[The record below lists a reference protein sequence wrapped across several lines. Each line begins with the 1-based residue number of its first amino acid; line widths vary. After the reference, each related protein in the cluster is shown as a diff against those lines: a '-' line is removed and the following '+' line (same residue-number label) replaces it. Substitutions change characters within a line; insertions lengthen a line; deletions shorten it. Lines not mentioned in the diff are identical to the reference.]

1 MFVLTFVVA
10 ATLLIIT
17 PGPGVLSLAG
27 VGSAFGFR
35 SGLKYFI
42 GLFIGNNLVGVLVI
56 SGLGALVLADPVTRT
71 LLLVLSSI
79 YLIYLASTIAF
90 SGSNIGFKG
99 HTYIPGLKSGVLL
112 QIINP
117 KAYVVNSTMYSG
129 FLLFENSYLLEVL
142 IKVSI
147 VNAIWLPVHVLWLY
161 VGVLIKRLDLS
172 TYIQRIINYLM
183 AIAMVSVVALSVIA
197 AL

>member
-1 MFVLTFVVA
+1 MLIFVA
-10 ATLLIIT
+10 AAILLIIT

-35 SGLKYFI
+35 AGLKYFI
-42 GLFIGNNLVGVLVI
+42 GLFVGNNLVGVFVI
-56 SGLGALVLADPVTRT
+56 SGVGALVLADPVTRT
-71 LLLVLSSI
+71 VLLVLSSI
-79 YLIYLASTIAF
+79 YLIYLASTIAL

-99 HTYIPGLKSGVLL
+99 YTHKPDIKSGVLL

-129 FLLFENSYLLEVL
+129 FLLFENAYFLEVI
-142 IKVSI
+142 IKVLI
-147 VNAIWLPVHVLWLY
+147 VNTIWIPVHFLWLY
-161 VGVLIKRLDLS
+161 IGVFIKRLDLS
-172 TYIQRIINYLM
+172 RSIQRIINYFM
-183 AIAMVSVVALSVIA
+183 ATAMVLVVVLSFIA

>member
-1 MFVLTFVVA
+1 VA
-10 ATLLIIT
+10 AAILLIIT

-35 SGLKYFI
+35 AGLKYFI
-42 GLFIGNNLVGVLVI
+42 GLFVGNNLVGLFVI
-56 SGLGALVLADPVTRT
+56 SGVGALVLADPVTRT
-71 LLLVLSSI
+71 VLLVLSSI
-79 YLIYLASTIAF
+79 YLIYLASTIAL

-99 HTYIPGLKSGVLL
+99 YTHKPGIKSGVLL

-129 FLLFENSYLLEVL
+129 FLLFENAYFLEVI
-142 IKVSI
+142 IKVLI
-147 VNAIWLPVHVLWLY
+147 VNTIWIPVHFLWLY
-161 VGVLIKRLDLS
+161 IGVFIKRLDLS
-172 TYIQRIINYLM
+172 LSIQRTINYFM
-183 AIAMVSVVALSVIA
+183 AIAMVLVVVLSVIA

>member
-1 MFVLTFVVA
+1 MLIFVA
-10 ATLLIIT
+10 AAILLIIT

-35 SGLKYFI
+35 AGLKYFI
-42 GLFIGNNLVGVLVI
+42 GLFVGNNLVGVFVI
-56 SGLGALVLADPVTRT
+56 SGVGALVLADPFTRT
-71 LLLVLSSI
+71 VLLVLSSI
-79 YLIYLASTIAF
+79 YLIYLASTIAL

-99 HTYIPGLKSGVLL
+99 YTHKPGIKSGVLL

-129 FLLFENSYLLEVL
+129 FLLFENAYFLEVI
-142 IKVSI
+142 IKVLI
-147 VNAIWLPVHVLWLY
+147 VNTIWIPVHFLWLY
-161 VGVLIKRLDLS
+161 IGVFIKRLDLS
-172 TYIQRIINYLM
+172 LSIQRTINYFM
-183 AIAMVSVVALSVIA
+183 AIAMVLVVVLSVIA

>member
-1 MFVLTFVVA
+1 MLIFVA
-10 ATLLIIT
+10 AAILLIIT

-35 SGLKYFI
+35 AGLKYFI
-42 GLFIGNNLVGVLVI
+42 GLFVGNNLVGVFVI
-56 SGLGALVLADPVTRT
+56 SGVGALVLADPVTRT
-71 LLLVLSSI
+71 VLLVLSSI
-79 YLIYLASTIAF
+79 YLIYLASTIAL

-99 HTYIPGLKSGVLL
+99 YTHKPGIKSGVLL

-129 FLLFENSYLLEVL
+129 FLLFENAYFLEVI
-142 IKVSI
+142 IKVLI
-147 VNAIWLPVHVLWLY
+147 VNTIWIPVHFLWLY
-161 VGVLIKRLDLS
+161 IGVFIKRLDLS
-172 TYIQRIINYLM
+172 LSIQRTINYFM
-183 AIAMVSVVALSVIA
+183 AIAMVLVVVLSFIA

>member
-1 MFVLTFVVA
+1 MLIFVA
-10 ATLLIIT
+10 AAILLIIT

-35 SGLKYFI
+35 AGLKYFI
-42 GLFIGNNLVGVLVI
+42 GLFFGNNLVGVFVI
-56 SGLGALVLADPVTRT
+56 SGVGALVLADPVTRT
-71 LLLVLSSI
+71 VLLILSSI
-79 YLIYLASTIAF
+79 YLIYLASTIAL

-99 HTYIPGLKSGVLL
+99 YTHKPGIKSGVLL

-129 FLLFENSYLLEVL
+129 FLLFENAYFLEVI
-142 IKVSI
+142 IKVLI
-147 VNAIWLPVHVLWLY
+147 VNTIWIPVHFLWLY
-161 VGVLIKRLDLS
+161 IGVFIKRLDLS
-172 TYIQRIINYLM
+172 LSIQRTINYFM
-183 AIAMVSVVALSVIA
+183 AIAMVLVVVLSVIA

>member
-1 MFVLTFVVA
+1 MLIFVA
-10 ATLLIIT
+10 AAILLIIT

-35 SGLKYFI
+35 AGLKYFI
-42 GLFIGNNLVGVLVI
+42 GLFVGNNLVGLFVI
-56 SGLGALVLADPVTRT
+56 SGVGALVLADPVTRT
-71 LLLVLSSI
+71 VLLVLSSS
-79 YLIYLASTIAF
+79 YLIYLASTIAL

-99 HTYIPGLKSGVLL
+99 YTHKPGIKSGVLL

-129 FLLFENSYLLEVL
+129 FLLFENAYLLEVI
-142 IKVSI
+142 IKVLI
-147 VNAIWLPVHVLWLY
+147 VNTIWIPVHFLWLY
-161 VGVLIKRLDLS
+161 IGVFIKRLDLS
-172 TYIQRIINYLM
+172 HSIQRTINYFM
-183 AIAMVSVVALSVIA
+183 ATAMVLVVVLSVIA

>member
-1 MFVLTFVVA
+1 MLIFVA
-10 ATLLIIT
+10 AAILLIIT

-35 SGLKYFI
+35 AGLKYFI
-42 GLFIGNNLVGVLVI
+42 GLFVGNNLVGVFVI
-56 SGLGALVLADPVTRT
+56 SGVGALVLADPVTRT
-71 LLLVLSSI
+71 VLLVLSSI
-79 YLIYLASTIAF
+79 YLIYLASTIAL

-99 HTYIPGLKSGVLL
+99 YTHKPGVKSGVLL

-129 FLLFENSYLLEVL
+129 FLLFENAYFLEVI
-142 IKVSI
+142 IKVLI
-147 VNAIWLPVHVLWLY
+147 VNTIWIPVHFLWLY
-161 VGVLIKRLDLS
+161 IGVFIKRLDLS
-172 TYIQRIINYLM
+172 HSIQRTINYFM
-183 AIAMVSVVALSVIA
+183 AIAMVLVVVLSVIA

>member
-1 MFVLTFVVA
+1 MLIFVA
-10 ATLLIIT
+10 AAILLIIT

-35 SGLKYFI
+35 AGLKYFI
-42 GLFIGNNLVGVLVI
+42 GLFVGNNLVGVFVI
-56 SGLGALVLADPVTRT
+56 SGVGALVLADPVTRT
-71 LLLVLSSI
+71 VLLVLSSI
-79 YLIYLASTIAF
+79 YLIYLASTIAL

-99 HTYIPGLKSGVLL
+99 YTHKPGIKSGVLL

-129 FLLFENSYLLEVL
+129 FLLFENAYFLEVI
-142 IKVSI
+142 IKVLI
-147 VNAIWLPVHVLWLY
+147 VNTIWIPVHFLWLY
-161 VGVLIKRLDLS
+161 IGVFIKRLDLPLS
-172 TYIQRIINYLM
+172 IQRTINYFM
-183 AIAMVSVVALSVIA
+183 AIAMVLVVVLSVIA

>member
-1 MFVLTFVVA
+1 MLIFVA
-10 ATLLIIT
+10 AAILLIIT

-35 SGLKYFI
+35 AGLKYFI
-42 GLFIGNNLVGVLVI
+42 GLFVGNNLVGVFVI
-56 SGLGALVLADPVTRT
+56 SGVGALVLADPVTRT
-71 LLLVLSSI
+71 VLLVLSSI
-79 YLIYLASTIAF
+79 YLIYLASTIAL

-99 HTYIPGLKSGVLL
+99 YTHKPGIKSGVLL

-129 FLLFENSYLLEVL
+129 FLLFENAYLLEVF
-142 IKVSI
+142 IKVLI
-147 VNAIWLPVHVLWLY
+147 VNTIWIPVHFLWLY
-161 VGVLIKRLDLS
+161 IGVFIKRLDLS
-172 TYIQRIINYLM
+172 LSIQRTINYFM
-183 AIAMVSVVALSVIA
+183 AIAMVLVVVLSVIA

>member
-1 MFVLTFVVA
+1 MLIFVA
-10 ATLLIIT
+10 AAILLIIT

-35 SGLKYFI
+35 AGLKYFI
-42 GLFIGNNLVGVLVI
+42 GLFFGNNLVGVFVI
-56 SGLGALVLADPVTRT
+56 SGVGALVLADPVTRT
-71 LLLVLSSI
+71 VLLVLSSI
-79 YLIYLASTIAF
+79 YLIYLASTIAL

-99 HTYIPGLKSGVLL
+99 YTHKPGFKSGVLL

-129 FLLFENSYLLEVL
+129 FLLFENAYFLEVI
-142 IKVSI
+142 IKVLI
-147 VNAIWLPVHVLWLY
+147 VNTIWIPVHFLWLY
-161 VGVLIKRLDLS
+161 IGVFIKRLDLS
-172 TYIQRIINYLM
+172 LSIQRTINYFM
-183 AIAMVSVVALSVIA
+183 AIAMVLVVVLSVIA

>member
-1 MFVLTFVVA
+1 MLIFVA
-10 ATLLIIT
+10 AAILLIIT

-35 SGLKYFI
+35 AGLKYFI
-42 GLFIGNNLVGVLVI
+42 GLFVGNNLVGLFVI
-56 SGLGALVLADPVTRT
+56 SGVGALVLADPVTRT
-71 LLLVLSSI
+71 VLLVLSSI
-79 YLIYLASTIAF
+79 YLIYLASTIAL

-99 HTYIPGLKSGVLL
+99 YTHKPGIKSGVLL

-129 FLLFENSYLLEVL
+129 FLLFENAYFLEVI
-142 IKVSI
+142 IKVLI
-147 VNAIWLPVHVLWLY
+147 VNTIWIPVHFLWLY
-161 VGVLIKRLDLS
+161 IGVFIKRLDLS
-172 TYIQRIINYLM
+172 LSIQRTINYFM
-183 AIAMVSVVALSVIA
+183 AIAMVLVVVLSVIA

>member
-1 MFVLTFVVA
+1 MLIFVA
-10 ATLLIIT
+10 AAILLIIT

-35 SGLKYFI
+35 AGLKYFI
-42 GLFIGNNLVGVLVI
+42 GLFVGNNLVGVFVI
-56 SGLGALVLADPVTRT
+56 SGVGALVLADPVTRT
-71 LLLVLSSI
+71 VLLVLSSI
-79 YLIYLASTIAF
+79 YLIYLASTIAL

-99 HTYIPGLKSGVLL
+99 YTHKPGIKSGVLL

-129 FLLFENSYLLEVL
+129 FLLFENAYFLEVI
-142 IKVSI
+142 IKVLI
-147 VNAIWLPVHVLWLY
+147 VNTIWIPVHFLWLY
-161 VGVLIKRLDLS
+161 IGVFIKRLDLS
-172 TYIQRIINYLM
+172 LNIQRTINYFM
-183 AIAMVSVVALSVIA
+183 AIAMVLVVVLSVIA

>member
-1 MFVLTFVVA
+1 MLTFVA
-10 ATLLIIT
+10 AAILLIIT

-35 SGLKYFI
+35 AGLKYFI
-42 GLFIGNNLVGVLVI
+42 GLFVGNNLVGVFVI
-56 SGLGALVLADPVTRT
+56 SGVGALVLADPITRT
-71 LLLVLSSI
+71 VLLVLSSI
-79 YLIYLASTIAF
+79 YLIYLASTIAL

-99 HTYIPGLKSGVLL
+99 YTHKPGVKSGVLL

-129 FLLFENSYLLEVL
+129 FLLFENAYFLEVI
-142 IKVSI
+142 IKVLI
-147 VNAIWLPVHVLWLY
+147 VNTIWIPVHFLWLY
-161 VGVLIKRLDLS
+161 IGVFIKRLDLS
-172 TYIQRIINYLM
+172 LSIQRTINYFM
-183 AIAMVSVVALSVIA
+183 AIAMVLVVVLSVIA

>member
-1 MFVLTFVVA
+1 MLIFVA
-10 ATLLIIT
+10 AAILLIIT

-35 SGLKYFI
+35 AGIKYFI
-42 GLFIGNNLVGVLVI
+42 GLFVGNNLVGLFVI
-56 SGLGALVLADPVTRT
+56 SGVGALVLADPVTRT
-71 LLLVLSSI
+71 VLLVLSSI
-79 YLIYLASTIAF
+79 YLIYLASTIAL

-99 HTYIPGLKSGVLL
+99 YTHKPGIKSGVLL

-129 FLLFENSYLLEVL
+129 FLLFENAYFLEVI
-142 IKVSI
+142 IKVLI
-147 VNAIWLPVHVLWLY
+147 VNTIWIPVHFLWLY
-161 VGVLIKRLDLS
+161 IGVFIKRLDLS
-172 TYIQRIINYLM
+172 LGIQRTINYFM
-183 AIAMVSVVALSVIA
+183 AIAMVLVVVLSVIA

>member
-1 MFVLTFVVA
+1 VA
-10 ATLLIIT
+10 AAILLIIT

-35 SGLKYFI
+35 AGLKYFI
-42 GLFIGNNLVGVLVI
+42 GLFVGNNLVGVFVI
-56 SGLGALVLADPVTRT
+56 SGVGALVLADPFTRT
-71 LLLVLSSI
+71 VLLVLSSI
-79 YLIYLASTIAF
+79 YLIYLASTIVL

-99 HTYIPGLKSGVLL
+99 YTHKPGIKSGVLL

-129 FLLFENSYLLEVL
+129 FLLFENAYFLEVI
-142 IKVSI
+142 IKVLI
-147 VNAIWLPVHVLWLY
+147 VNTIWIPVHFLWLY
-161 VGVLIKRLDLS
+161 IGVFIKRLDLS
-172 TYIQRIINYLM
+172 LSIQRTINYFM
-183 AIAMVSVVALSVIA
+183 AIAMVLVVVLSVIA